1 MISFL
6 DTDSDT
12 CFVHIVKS
20 SGGPVVPLGSV
31 SWPVELTFCGQRSPI
46 HKRVGHFAGVKIM
59 TVALIHL
66 ATMTKMVTLVVVVVT
81 RLSQVE
87 TTLGQPGHGVNL
99 DSIASQSTY
108 KCVTV
113 FLLFIGCCLL
123 QTGAALCLLQT
134 ASCLCGSIDSLCL
147 LVFCLSAFLHA

>member
-1 MISFL
+1 MTRGAFGQCQLTSGTDLLWAKVTNSF
-6 DTDSDT
+6 
-12 CFVHIVKS
+12 
-20 SGGPVVPLGSV
+20 
-31 SWPVELTFCGQRSPI
+31 
-46 HKRVGHFAGVKIM
+46 GHFAGVKIM

-66 ATMTKMVTLVVVVVT
+66 ATMTKTVTLVVVVT
-81 RLSQVE
+81 RVSQVE

-113 FLLFIGCCLL
+113 FLLFIGCRPVSPADWCCPLVPR
-123 QTGAALCLLQT
+123 T
-134 ASCLCGSIDSLCL
+134 ASLCGSVASVCF